1 MKRHALI
8 ALGLAC
14 AFGIGRLTIAVSS
27 PTHTERVIERQ
38 PVEHRVVHAAS
49 SSSPLSAED
58 VRAIVNDTLAAH
70 APAEAEQPSPVHPV
84 DPAAP
89 ALARTIVTDGT
100 ADGRWTVEDRER
112 LRGVFDR
119 LNREQAS
126 EVLSSLYGE
135 INAGRVHL
143 ELDGPPT

>member
-1 MKRHALI
+1 MKRIDVVASEL
-8 ALGLAC
+8 
-14 AFGIGRLTIAVSS
+14 FPDVWSS
-27 PTHTERVIERQ
+27 RRH
-38 PVEHRVVHAAS
+38 
-49 SSSPLSAED
+49 
-58 VRAIVNDTLAAH
+58 
-70 APAEAEQPSPVHPV
+70 
-84 DPAAP
+84 
-89 ALARTIVTDGT
+89 ARTIVTDGT